1 MEDQEQHRE
10 RFASLVTEHSRSMF
24 RAARALLDSDAAAE
38 DAVGEAVLL
47 AWQSFHRLRDPAA
60 AKGWLVRIAINC
72 AYGQRRKTGREVAL
86 EGLEER
92 PAPERP
98 EGPGGLWEAVRA
110 LPREQRLAVI
120 LYYYDDMSV
129 AEIAR
134 TLGVPQGTVK
144 SRLSRGRDRLRQILR
159 EEEQDGIGPQRI

>member
-1 MEDQEQHRE
+1 METQDPRRE
-10 RFASLVTEHSRSMF
+10 EFVSLVKANSRSLF

-60 AKGWLVRIAINC
+60 AKGWLLRITVNC
-72 AYGQRRKTGREVAL
+72 AYGQRRKMGREVPL

-92 PAPERP
+92 AAPERD
-98 EGPGGLWEAVRA
+98 EERAHLWDAVRV
-110 LPREQRLAVI
+110 LPEDQRLAVL
-120 LYYYDDMSV
+120 LYYYEDMSV

-134 TLGVPQGTVK
+134 TLGVAQGTVK
-144 SRLSRGRDRLRQILR
+144 SRLSRGRDRLRQMLR
-159 EEEQDGIGPQRI
+159 EAEQYGNQKA

>member
-47 AWQSFHRLRDPAA
+47 AWQSFPRLRDPSA
-60 AKGWLVRIAINC
+60 AKSWLLRICVNC
-72 AYGQRRKTGREVAL
+72 ACGQRRKTGREVAL

-92 PAPERP
+92 AAPEKDG
-98 EGPGGLWEAVRA
+98 EVSYLWDAVRA
-110 LPREQRLAVI
+110 LPEDQRLAVL
-120 LYYYDDMSV
+120 LYYYEDMPV

-134 TLGVPQGTVK
+134 TLGIAQGTVK
-144 SRLSRGRDRLRQILR
+144 SRLSRGRDRLRQMLQ
-159 EEEQDGIGPQRI
+159 EEERYGYQS

>member
-1 MEDQEQHRE
+1 METQDPRRE
-10 RFASLVTEHSRSMF
+10 EFVRLVREHGRSLF

-47 AWQSFHRLRDPAA
+47 AWQSFHRLREPAA
-60 AKGWLVRIAINC
+60 VKSWLLRITVNC
-72 AYGQRRKTGREVAL
+72 ACGQRRKTGREVAL

-92 PAPERP
+92 PAPESP
-98 EGPGGLWEAVRA
+98 EGPGGLWEAVWA

-144 SRLSRGRDRLRQILR
+144 SRLSRGRDRLRQMLQ
-159 EEEQDGIGPQRI
+159 EEERYGYQS

>member
-1 MEDQEQHRE
+1 METQDPRRE
-10 RFASLVTEHSRSMF
+10 EFVRLVREHSRSMF

-47 AWQSFHRLRDPAA
+47 AWQSYPRLRNPAA
-60 AKGWLVRIAINC
+60 AKSWLLRICVNC

-92 PAPERP
+92 AAPERD
-98 EGPGGLWEAVRA
+98 EALSDLWRAVCS
-110 LPREQRLAVI
+110 LPRDQRLAVL
-120 LYYYDDMSV
+120 LYYYEDMPV

-134 TLGVPQGTVK
+134 TLGIAQGTVK
-144 SRLSRGRDRLRQILR
+144 SRLSRGRDRLRQML
-159 EEEQDGIGPQRI
+159 